1 MKKLILVLVL
11 VGMLATSVF
20 ADAFIIRNS
29 TESVFLFVYV
39 SDSRLTDWGNDILG
53 NQVLSPRETLRVTTP
68 IPIGSTTWDIRIID
82 DDGDTYTVYNRRIRD
97 GETITVTY
105 ADLD

>member
-20 ADAFIIRNS
+20 ADAFNIVNS
-29 TESVFLFVYV
+29 TNSTFFYVYV
-39 SDSRLTDWGNDILG
+39 SDSRLSNWGDDLLG

-97 GETITVTY
+97 GESINVTY
-105 ADLD
+105 DDLD